1 MTARE
6 FLIAF
11 GPLVA
16 ELSKDAEN
24 MSAAAFKRKHGVDV
38 RECRAKMKRLKELS
52 TAQHGNDAEVR
63 ELVGMFAAISYRKAG

>member
-11 GPLVA
+11 GPLMA
-16 ELSKDAEN
+16 ELARDVET

-38 RECRAKMKRLKELS
+38 RECRGKMKRLKELS
-52 TAQHGNDAEVR
+52 ASLGGNDAEAR
-63 ELVGMFAAISYRKAG
+63 ELVGMFAAISYRKVG